1 MLAMLL
7 KMEDALR
14 GDAVFLSVC
23 LKSIFF
29 TISESMVYAPS
40 ILPYALLL

>member
-23 LKSIFF
+23 LC
-29 TISESMVYAPS
+29 THCTQTAR
-40 ILPYALLL
+40 